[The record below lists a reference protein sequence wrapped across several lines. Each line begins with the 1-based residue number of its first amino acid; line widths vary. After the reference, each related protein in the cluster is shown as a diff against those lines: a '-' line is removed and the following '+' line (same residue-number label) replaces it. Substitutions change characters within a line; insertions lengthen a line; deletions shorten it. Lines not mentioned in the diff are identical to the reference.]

1 MAPMTVSCTQ
11 RSDRVQIRAGNE
23 TGFSL
28 VELLTAS
35 LVLLLIS
42 AAAFRILAETQR
54 TASYQTEVQAVL
66 DNTRMAMDTVTR
78 YLRQA
83 GNDPHNVGVVGITVT
98 SGTEVR
104 LRSDLTGSVG
114 SSSPDKGDPDG
125 DTLDAGEDVTI
136 RYNATA
142 RSLEVVPD
150 GGSAQTIAN
159 DISAFAVQCYDANG
173 NATTVGSNV
182 RKINVSISGA
192 STIANPQTRQT
203 FGVTLTSDIQ
213 IATRQY

>member
-11 RSDRVQIRAGNE
+11 RSDRIQTAGGNE
-23 TGFSL
+23 AGFSL
-28 VELLTAS
+28 AEFLTAS

-42 AAAFRILAETQR
+42 AAAFGILAETQR

-66 DNTRMAMDTVTR
+66 DNARMAMDTVAR
-78 YLRQA
+78 YIRQA
-83 GNDPHNVGVVGITVT
+83 GNDPHNAGVAGITVT

-104 LRSDLTGSVG
+104 LRSDLTGSAG
-114 SSSPDKGDPDG
+114 PSNPDKGDPDG

-142 RSLEVVPD
+142 RSLELVPN

-159 DISAFAVQCYDANG
+159 DISAFALQYYDANSI
-173 NATTVGSNV
+173 ATTVGSNV